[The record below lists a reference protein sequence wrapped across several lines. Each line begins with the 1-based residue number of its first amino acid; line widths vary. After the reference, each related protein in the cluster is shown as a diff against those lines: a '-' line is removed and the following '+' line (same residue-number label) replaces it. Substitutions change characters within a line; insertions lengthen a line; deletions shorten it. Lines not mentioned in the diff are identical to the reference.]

1 VRDILVEVLEGGEKV
16 LGCQQPAGFNFM
28 KNTATYRS
36 TLSSLLTGPRA
47 CLARKRKRIAT
58 LWVFFNFTSELNA
71 LCLEE
76 APRYTLQFYSEIEF
90 TDPKEPLLGGVKI
103 ALISILL

>member
-1 VRDILVEVLEGGEKV
+1 LVEVLEGGEKV
-16 LGCQQPAGFNFM
+16 LGCKQPTAFNFM
-28 KNTATYRS
+28 KNTATYRR
-36 TLSSLLTGPRA
+36 TLLSLLTGPRA
-47 CLARKRKRIAT
+47 CLAGKRKRIAT

-76 APRYTLQFYSEIEF
+76 APRYTLQFYSQIEF
-90 TDPKEPLLGGVKI
+90 LDPKELQKGGVKI